1 MKLKLERPIIF
12 FDLETTGL
20 TIGKDHIVELCFIRQ
35 DPNGCERAETLRFN
49 PGMHIPKASSD
60 VHGITD
66 EDVKDCPTFAEKAE
80 ELARVFEGCDLA
92 GYNSNRFDVP
102 MLAEEFAFAGIDI
115 HIEEKR
121 LIDVQNIFHKMEQR
135 TLVAA
140 YKFYCGRNLEDAHSA
155 LADTRAT
162 LEVLEAQLDRYS
174 DTLQNN
180 VPFLADFTQ
189 MMRGVD
195 LACRFV
201 YAENNVEIVNFGT
214 YKGQPVR
221 DVLRKDPNYKHWML
235 QGDFTQNTKQT
246 LERLALKYAA
256 K

>member
-121 LIDVQNIFHKMEQR
+121 LIELICDALTKDGDHTMKYEGFHDFISFHVWG
-135 TLVAA
+135 TLPRDGERIIEKLDAVINEYENKQDIKAIIGPDSTFTIRSA
-140 YKFYCGRNLEDAHSA
+140 Y
-155 LADTRAT
+155 
-162 LEVLEAQLDRYS
+162 
-174 DTLQNN
+174 
-180 VPFLADFTQ
+180 
-189 MMRGVD
+189 
-195 LACRFV
+195 
-201 YAENNVEIVNFGT
+201 
-214 YKGQPVR
+214 
-221 DVLRKDPNYKHWML
+221 
-235 QGDFTQNTKQT
+235 
-246 LERLALKYAA
+246 
-256 K
+256 